1 MIYFAYGSNMKFERI
16 SERIKDVK
24 YMDIGRLFDY
34 KLLCNKK
41 SVDGT
46 GKANIVYSPGDI
58 VWGVLYEMDDE
69 YAYKLDGIEKGYDRK
84 KFEIDTDNGKVDANA
99 YISTKLTDSF
109 PSSFYKDLVV
119 QGAVEYKLPDEY
131 IDYLI
136 ALPVSD

>member
-16 SERIKDVK
+16 SERIKDVE
-24 YMDIGRLFDY
+24 YTDIGRLFDY

-41 SVDGT
+41 SIDGT

-69 YAYKLDGIEKGYDRK
+69 YAYKLDGIEKGYHRK
-84 KFEIDTDNGKVDANA
+84 KFEIDTDNGKVDASA
-99 YISTKLTDSF
+99 YISTKLTDSL
-109 PSSFYKDLVV
+109 PSSYYKDLIV
-119 QGAVEYKLPDEY
+119 QGAIEYKLPDKY

-136 ALPVSD
+136 SLPVSD